1 MEQLVRHRIT
11 EQLKEYEA
19 KARKTDEKYGHR
31 GTTTA
36 TVLNALH
43 EMPEVRGLAIGV
55 SFGEFSDSTNKPPNQ
70 RNGIRR
76 SYKKYSQNSDKPTKI
91 VHRGSLPSG

>member
-1 MEQLVRHRIT
+1 MYCILYQQTSFYKLRCIERKHNTSPVR
-11 EQLKEYEA
+11 
-19 KARKTDEKYGHR
+19 
-31 GTTTA
+31 
-36 TVLNALH
+36 NALH

-55 SFGEFSDSTNKPPNQ
+55 SFGDFSDSINKPPNQ

-76 SYKKYSQNSDKPTKI
+76 SYKECSQNSDKPTKI